1 MKVIPE
7 MRGADN
13 IKYTMYTFLLQNS
26 KYTLN
31 ANGTPNF
38 KYKIA
43 NKEKNDI
50 DRFDLHSLD
59 LCQLTSLLSRNSS
72 TKFSV
77 PRNFVFLLPKL

>member
-38 KYKIA
+38 KYKITNNKKRMILIDLIYILWIYA
-43 NKEKNDI
+43 N
-50 DRFDLHSLD
+50 
-59 LCQLTSLLSRNSS
+59 
-72 TKFSV
+72 
-77 PRNFVFLLPKL
+77 

>member
-38 KYKIA
+38 KYKIT
-43 NKEKNDI
+43 NKKKKNDI

-59 LCQLTSLLSRNSS
+59 LCQLTSWLSGNSQNPIIS
-72 TKFSV
+72 SAIACQNCK
-77 PRNFVFLLPKL
+77 

>member
-1 MKVIPE
+1 MHII
-7 MRGADN
+7 RY
-13 IKYTMYTFLLQNS
+13 IRFLLQNS

-38 KYKIA
+38 KYKIT

-59 LCQLTSLLSRNSS
+59 LCYL
-72 TKFSV
+72 
-77 PRNFVFLLPKL
+77 